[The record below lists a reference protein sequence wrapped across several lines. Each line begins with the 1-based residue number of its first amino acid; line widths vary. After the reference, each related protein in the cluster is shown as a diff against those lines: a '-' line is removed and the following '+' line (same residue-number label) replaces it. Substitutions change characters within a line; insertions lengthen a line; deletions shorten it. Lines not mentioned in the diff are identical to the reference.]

1 MNKNETL
8 PLAADINKLS
18 IPSSSSDSVLYTV
31 IKEFNARLGDEV
43 NLNIG
48 DIVELISDDSEYGDG
63 WYMGKNLSTNNVGL
77 YPKAFTQIISKNT
90 NGKKQGLLRS
100 RSRRLTPAG
109 SPVTPTTNPTSY
121 FPTMTTD
128 ENNSK
133 TSSNNI
139 TPNPDGSNINN
150 VKSFSTDPSLPN
162 SNSNSRSTSYNNNL
176 NQQIMRQNST
186 ATVRNT
192 LNDINKALEELNSN
206 QTTASANTTGN
217 DSSIAYN
224 GSSTPT
230 KESFQSPELPVL
242 NPAEVESWTPSQVTQ
257 YFSYLNFDLDTAGQ
271 FARHKISGLILIQM
285 ELSHLKELDIA
296 SFGTRFE
303 LFKEIEELKTATKE
317 RKVEEKYGNS
327 TTPSAN
333 TTPKALVN
341 VNANTTPASD
351 SSEFFNNRE
360 TKLYGIGITKAAS
373 QRRQNYTH
381 TRQRSQ
387 SMDDVKELLPKRSS
401 MAINNRDD
409 DSEDD
414 ELELYESPRKAPH
427 PPPSASDASSP
438 ANSSPAFQSN
448 PNFRFGSG
456 GAQNSINNSNN
467 NNNSF
472 SQQQYSRMSMF
483 EPHSRNVS
491 IGASSSVYNDPH
503 HSRTSSSL
511 SYINS
516 SNNNNNINSNNNASI
531 PTTPSANYCQRNDSI
546 LGNKLPNNNFA
557 ATTTTLDS
565 TISEDRLVKTIPKY
579 SSLLSVNDKE
589 TVYLGSPT
597 EDKIPEKELPKSPKK
612 NTQVTGEEDDEDED
626 DEHGDYQDA
635 SDELGVHTT
644 PTQKEA
650 RFSSTLKKLGFSPKR
665 RSISAK
671 EYSTNNSRT
680 MDPKRVSSSILPLPA
695 TLDAPENGSAN
706 DTPGNRLS
714 KNISRPLPAVPLPT
728 AKGAVGGN
736 DSSDNSNSSTPTS
749 THPSTMGNTTPTQS
763 TAGRASSAL
772 RTLTTRRTKVQ
783 TSAYL
788 EGIRDITPDEAIK
801 TADYSGWMNKRG
813 NLTLGSWKNRFFT
826 LHKTRLSY
834 FTSTKDKREKGV
846 IDITSHRVLAAVD
859 SEDKISAAYAAS
871 TGSGNYCFK
880 IVPPAPGSRKGLTFT
895 QQKVHYFA
903 VETRAEMRAW
913 MAALMKATIELDE
926 TQPVISSC
934 VTPTIPIKQAQ
945 EMMAKARE
953 QARLNL
959 ENLKLNNFNEG
970 ENSNNGNNAILDNGS
985 FSSDTTSPTNTFTNN
1000 NISEKSTPL
1009 TQLAGQFSS
1018 PAQLSL
1024 NSNGS
1029 GSNRRSV
1036 STNNRL
1042 NGLSINTH
1050 NTTNTNNLD
1059 SSTPTSATLNGSPY
1073 QEVKEAFTD
1082 IPNGLSTPYLMTSGM
1097 ALPSAKGPLEINDPV
1112 SDLSHSSS
1120 THSVFVYN
1128 QTNPKAP
1135 DYNNNKTN
1143 TNNNGSTTASLNTA
1157 PNSASPS
1164 TAGNN
1169 NNTSFATSVS
1179 STASSNT
1186 SSNANTS
1193 SGTSTPFNRN
1203 ARPLQRL
1210 PTTSTNPVPMIT
1222 KLDDDLPDAPQK
1234 PSAVSTAKR
1243 VLSLRKHKD

>member
-8 PLAADINKLS
+8 FLPADINKLS
-18 IPSSSSDSVLYTV
+18 VPSSSPDSVLYTV

-77 YPKAFTQIISKNT
+77 YPKAFTQILSQNT
-90 NGKKQGLLRS
+90 NVKKQGLLRS

-121 FPTMTTD
+121 FPNVSAD
-128 ENNSK
+128 KDYSK
-133 TSSNNI
+133 TTSNNI
-139 TPNPDGSNINN
+139 TPNLDN
-150 VKSFSTDPSLPN
+150 TDPLLSN

-186 ATVRNT
+186 VTVRNT
-192 LNDINKALEELNSN
+192 LNDINKALDELNSN

-217 DSSIAYN
+217 DSSIVYN
-224 GSSTPT
+224 GASTPT
-230 KESFQSPELPVL
+230 KESFQSPDLPVL

-271 FARHKISGLILIQM
+271 FARHKISGLILVQM

-303 LFKEIEELKTATKE
+303 LFKEIEELKTAAKE
-317 RKVEEKYGNS
+317 KKYEEKYGGL
-327 TTPSAN
+327 TPSASTN
-333 TTPKALVN
+333 SKGFAN
-341 VNANTTPASD
+341 VNKNTTPASD
-351 SSEFFNNRE
+351 SSEYSNNKE

-387 SMDDVKELLPKRSS
+387 SMDDVKEILPKRSS
-401 MAINNRDD
+401 MAINSRDD

-427 PPPSASDASSP
+427 PPPSVSDASSTT
-438 ANSSPAFQSN
+438 NSSPAFQSN
-448 PNFRFGSG
+448 PNFRFGF
-456 GAQNSINNSNN
+456 GAQNSINNNN

-472 SQQQYSRMSMF
+472 SQQHQQQQQYSRMSMF
-483 EPHSRNVS
+483 EPHSRDVS

-516 SNNNNNINSNNNASI
+516 SNINNNNNNGI
-531 PTTPSANYCQRNDSI
+531 PTTSGANYSQRIDTNLS
-546 LGNKLPNNNFA
+546 NKLPNNNFA
-557 ATTTTLDS
+557 ATTTTLES
-565 TISEDRLVKTIPKY
+565 TVSEDRLVKTIPKY
-579 SSLLSVNDKE
+579 SSLLSDDKE

-597 EDKIPEKELPKSPKK
+597 EDKIPGKKLPKSPKK
-612 NTQVTGEEDDEDED
+612 NASEDDEDED

-671 EYSTNNSRT
+671 EYSSNNGKT
-680 MDPKRVSSSILPLPA
+680 MDPKRVSSSILPLTA
-695 TLDAPENGSAN
+695 ALDASENDSAN
-706 DTPGNRLS
+706 ATASNRLS
-714 KNISRPLPAVPLPT
+714 KNISRPLPAVPLAT
-728 AKGAVGGN
+728 AKGAGGN
-736 DSSDNSNSSTPTS
+736 DSTASIGTSSDNSNSSTPTS
-749 THPSTMGNTTPTQS
+749 AHPSTIGLTTPTQS
-763 TAGRASSAL
+763 TVGRASSAL

-813 NLTLGSWKNRFFT
+813 NMALGSWKNRFFT

-834 FTSTKDKREKGV
+834 FTSTKDRREKGV

-926 TQPVISSC
+926 SQPVISSC

-970 ENSNNGNNAILDNGS
+970 ENGNGAVLDNGS

-1000 NISEKSTPL
+1000 NVSEKSTPL
-1009 TQLAGQFSS
+1009 SQLAGQFPS

-1029 GSNRRSV
+1029 GSNRKST

-1042 NGLSINTH
+1042 NGLSISTH
-1050 NTTNTNNLD
+1050 NTNNNNNLD
-1059 SSTPTSATLNGSPY
+1059 SSTPTSATINGSPY
-1073 QEVKEAFTD
+1073 QDVKDAFTD

-1097 ALPSAKGPLEINDPV
+1097 ALPNTKGPLEINDPV
-1112 SDLSHSSS
+1112 SNLSHSSS
-1120 THSVFVYN
+1120 MHSVFVYH

-1135 DYNNNKTN
+1135 DYNSNKSDNNNSAN
-1143 TNNNGSTTASLNTA
+1143 TNNGSNTVSLNTA
-1157 PNSASPS
+1157 TSSTSPS

-1179 STASSNT
+1179 SSASN
-1186 SSNANTS
+1186 
-1193 SGTSTPFNRN
+1193 
-1203 ARPLQRL
+1203 
-1210 PTTSTNPVPMIT
+1210 
-1222 KLDDDLPDAPQK
+1222 
-1234 PSAVSTAKR
+1234 
-1243 VLSLRKHKD
+1243 HYKDYQQHLLILFL